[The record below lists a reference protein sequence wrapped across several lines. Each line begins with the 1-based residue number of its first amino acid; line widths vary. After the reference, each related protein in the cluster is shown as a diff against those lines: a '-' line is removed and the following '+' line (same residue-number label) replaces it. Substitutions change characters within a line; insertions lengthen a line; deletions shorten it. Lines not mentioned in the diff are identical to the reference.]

1 MSLISTTSVITV
13 QSSSRASRRGGRAIR
28 RENSPGRK
36 HRGRRAFRPRR
47 EPSPTASCP
56 GTRSAR
62 GVHTLVTL
70 LSAARVTGDA
80 VGSRLHDRRAF
91 RRGGRVPSGRPRAAG
106 AAARGPGGPR
116 FARLQRGPGRTR
128 SAGASACP
136 RGGRVPPRRP
146 DARLDP
152 HKPKPARAVPRTPA
166 GAASWTTGSAG
177 QDPRHGPPQNRSCR
191 LVANT

>member
-106 AAARGPGGPR
+106 A
-116 FARLQRGPGRTR
+116 
-128 SAGASACP
+128 
-136 RGGRVPPRRP
+136 P

-166 GAASWTTGSAG
+166 GAASWTTGSAE
-177 QDPRHGPPQNRSCR
+177 QDPPARPAAKQVLPSSRKHLNQG
-191 LVANT
+191 

>member
-1 MSLISTTSVITV
+1 MSLISTTSVITA

-62 GVHTLVTL
+62 GVHTLVAL

-106 AAARGPGGPR
+106 AA
-116 FARLQRGPGRTR
+116 GRTPR
-128 SAGASACP
+128 PPQTEACAGRPTDSSG
-136 RGGRVPPRRP
+136 RGVLDDGFSGTRP
-146 DARLDP
+146 
-152 HKPKPARAVPRTPA
+152 PARPA
-166 GAASWTTGSAG
+166 AKQVLPSSRKHLNQG
-177 QDPRHGPPQNRSCR
+177 
-191 LVANT
+191 

>member
-62 GVHTLVTL
+62 GVHTLVAL
-70 LSAARVTGDA
+70 LAARTSVAQWAAGF
-80 VGSRLHDRRAF
+80 DRRVPP
-91 RRGGRVPSGRPRAAG
+91 GGRVAV
-106 AAARGPGGPR
+106 
-116 FARLQRGPGRTR
+116 
-128 SAGASACP
+128 
-136 RGGRVPPRRP
+136 RGGRVPPGRP
-146 DARLDP
+146 D
-152 HKPKPARAVPRTPA
+152 TP
-166 GAASWTTGSAG
+166 
-177 QDPRHGPPQNRSCR
+177 GPTNRSLR
-191 LVANT
+191 GPSHGLQRPQRPGRRVQRDKTPGTARRKTGLAV